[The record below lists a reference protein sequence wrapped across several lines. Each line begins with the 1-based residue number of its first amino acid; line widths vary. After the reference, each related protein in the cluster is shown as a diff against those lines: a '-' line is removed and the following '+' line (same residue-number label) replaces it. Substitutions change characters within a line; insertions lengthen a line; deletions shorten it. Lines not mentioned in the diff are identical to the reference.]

1 MKLLHAALFLAASTL
16 VVGPAVAAKKK
27 PAEPPCIKGKV
38 LSAFQ
43 MRMLQTELV
52 VGALSCKMTPRYNDF
67 VTAYKTDLM
76 TAHKTLMAYFAK
88 ESKLE
93 DYKSRTANEVSQ
105 RSIANIAEFCNYSTA
120 LYDKLLGT
128 EKIQLASF
136 AATEPAANRHDQN
149 ACDAPAVVTASSAST
164 VSGKFSGQ
172 PRAKPDVP
180 AAAMP
185 AAPAVPVPAEAPAAP
200 AAPAQN

>member
-1 MKLLHAALFLAASTL
+1 MKFLHAALLLAASTL
-16 VVGPAVAAKKK
+16 VVGPAMAAKKK

-67 VTAYKTDLM
+67 VTAYKPDLM
-76 TAHKTLMAYFAK
+76 TAHKTLMAYFAR

-105 RSIANIAEFCNYSTA
+105 RSIANIGEFCNYSTA

-128 EKIQLASF
+128 EKVKLAEF
-136 AATEPAANRHDQN
+136 AATEPSANRHDQN
-149 ACDAPAVVTASSAST
+149 ACEAPSVVTASST
-164 VSGKFSGQ
+164 SGKFSGQ
-172 PRAKPDVP
+172 PRVKPDLPADAAAQAPSVP
-180 AAAMP
+180 AAAD
-185 AAPAVPVPAEAPAAP
+185 VPAPP
-200 AAPAQN
+200 PAQN

>member
-67 VTAYKTDLM
+67 VTAYKPDLM
-76 TAHKTLMAYFAK
+76 TAHKTLMAYFAR

-128 EKIQLASF
+128 EKVQLPAF
-136 AATEPAANRHDQN
+136 AAMEPAANRHDQN
-149 ACDAPAVVTASSAST
+149 ACDAPSVVTASS

-172 PRAKPDVP
+172 PRVKPDAP
-180 AAAMP
+180 ADATV
-185 AAPAVPVPAEAPAAP
+185 AVPVAAPAEAPAAP